1 MEQVLVAY
9 ASKYGATAGIAEKI
23 GEVLREAGLPTDVLP
38 AGSVRDLTP
47 YRAIVLGS
55 AVYMF
60 HWRKEAAKLLKAL
73 EPAQAGRPV
82 WLFSSGPTSE
92 VDTEAFQEGL
102 RLPKALQ
109 PIADRIQPRDVAVFR
124 GVLDL
129 TKMNPLERW
138 VMSRMKAP
146 AGDFRDW
153 DAIKAWAGTVAQ
165 TLQGPAR

>member
-23 GEVLREAGLPTDVLP
+23 GQVLREAGLPTDVLP
-38 AGSVRDLTP
+38 AGRVRDLTP
-47 YRAIVLGS
+47 YRAVVLGS

-73 EPAQAGRPV
+73 AAAQAGRPV

-92 VDTEAFQEGL
+92 ADTEAFLGGL
-102 RLPKALQ
+102 KLPKALQ
-109 PIADRIQPRDVAVFR
+109 PIADRIQPRDVAVFH

-129 TKMNPLERW
+129 KKLNPFERW
-138 VMSRMKAP
+138 IMSKMKAP
-146 AGDFRDW
+146 TGDFREW
-153 DAIKAWAGTVAQ
+153 DAIEAWAGTIAQ
-165 TLQGPAR
+165 TLLGPD